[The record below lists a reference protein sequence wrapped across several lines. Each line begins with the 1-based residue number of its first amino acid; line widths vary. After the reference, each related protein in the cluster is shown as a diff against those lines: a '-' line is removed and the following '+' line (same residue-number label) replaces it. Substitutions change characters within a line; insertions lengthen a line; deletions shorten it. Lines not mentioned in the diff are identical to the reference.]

1 MLQFEQCYDIIVT
14 DHRSLA
20 DIMKKLTIRYD
31 NLFECSFPYAMG
43 FHGAP
48 TGRDIKSYFT
58 KPIIIFMNNIL
69 RVGNFYQG
77 NYIKELQRK

>member
-1 MLQFEQCYDIIVT
+1 M
-14 DHRSLA
+14 
-20 DIMKKLTIRYD
+20 TICL
-31 NLFECSFPYAMG
+31 NAAFPMQWDSMVHQQEEILKV
-43 FHGAP
+43 F
-48 TGRDIKSYFT
+48 FT